1 MKLRLLLLILL
12 YFSFSNVLLAEP
24 PSYVPTND
32 GIIIF
37 TDPPFTGAS
46 KAVKLEV
53 VSKII
58 RVISAPATEIVMAQ
72 SLVAIYSNSSYLF
85 WDVVSS
91 KEALTGKTQKTNWY
105 S

>member
-12 YFSFSNVLLAEP
+12 YFPFSNVLLAES